1 MEVFFSIP
9 VELQKHTLT
18 FLEPCEL
25 DHLFSLGSLQPS
37 EPQFTDAYTQT
48 RHLAL
53 AAKFHNKKVVLS
65 NNEKLA
71 TISFQEL
78 DYLLVHN
85 ISIAPLEITFAFF
98 DFTNYSQTFAFTK
111 FLFNRYLRRLRNF
124 TSNFNIRLI
133 LVENV
138 PLENEFLKS
147 VFQPLCRGGL
157 NVLFTIKYAPGFSQ
171 DLNTLRAN
179 EIEVSMAKFLGEYSE
194 IAVES
199 LLLHL
204 FDSNNLIKHFV
215 ANNGCFYCQ
224 GLRVLDLSYNNLS
237 DMHLASMEFPAGL
250 QHLNLSNNQLQLI
263 DNNTFSYKNLTSL
276 RSLDLSNNN
285 IMNIRLQNTLDT
297 MQTYQLRQLKLS
309 GNILASYESLADCSF
324 FNNVRNLDLS
334 RNLLDTLTPI
344 IPHVN
349 VLDLTGNY
357 FALSSHAVKNIFPPE
372 LEVLKINFSVPT
384 EDFQGMSH
392 LNVTDI
398 LIKEAQLQSLKELYI
413 CGFPEIIF
421 D

>member
-1 MEVFFSIP
+1 MEALFSLP

-25 DHLFSLGSLQPS
+25 DFLFNLGSLQPL
-37 EPQFTDAYTQT
+37 EPQLIDPYTQT

-53 AAKFHNKKVVLS
+53 AAKFHNRKVILS

-78 DYLLVHN
+78 DYLFAHN
-85 ISIAPLEITFAFF
+85 ISISPKEITFAFF
-98 DFTNYSQTFAFTK
+98 DFTNYSQTFVFTR
-111 FLFNRYLRRLRNF
+111 FIFERYLETLRFF

-138 PLENEFLKS
+138 PLENNFLKS
-147 VFQPLCRGGL
+147 IFQPLCCGDL
-157 NVLFTIKYAPGFSQ
+157 NVLFTIKYAPGFAQ
-171 DLNTLRAN
+171 DYRLLRTN
-179 EIEVSMAKFLGEYSE
+179 EIEVSMAKLLGENSV

-215 ANNGCFYCQ
+215 ADNGCFCCQ
-224 GLRVLDLSYNNLS
+224 GLRVLDLSYNNLT
-237 DMHLASMEFPAGL
+237 DLHLASVEFPAGL

-263 DNNTFSYKNLTSL
+263 DNSTFGYKNLTNL

-285 IMNIRLQNTLDT
+285 IMNIRLKNISGALQPYRLSN
-297 MQTYQLRQLKLS
+297 LKLS

-324 FNNVRNLDLS
+324 FSNVRNLDLS

-344 IPHVN
+344 IPGVK

-357 FALSSHAVKNIFPPE
+357 FALSSEAVKNVFPSE
-372 LEVLKINFSVPT
+372 LEVLKISFSVPT
-384 EDFQGMSH
+384 EDASEGTP
-392 LNVTDI
+392 LNATDI
-398 LIKEAQLQSLKELYI
+398 LIEEAQLQSLKELYI
-413 CGFPEIIF
+413 CGFPEIIL